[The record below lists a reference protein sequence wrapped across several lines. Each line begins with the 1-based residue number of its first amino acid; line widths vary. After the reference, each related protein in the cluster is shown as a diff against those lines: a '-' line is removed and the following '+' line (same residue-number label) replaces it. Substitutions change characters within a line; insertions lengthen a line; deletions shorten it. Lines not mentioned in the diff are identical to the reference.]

1 MNQKEIWDSIAV
13 PWKTFRVKS
22 LKEVQE
28 FLKDKKGNI
37 LDLGCGTGRNFVKI
51 NGTIYGVDF
60 SEQMLKYAKNYAE
73 KNNIKIKL
81 IKDNITNLQFK
92 NDFFDSA
99 IFIAVMQCIETSEN
113 REKSLRELL
122 RVLKP
127 DGEALISVWDYD
139 QKRFKNSEKES
150 FISWNYNE
158 KEYLRYYYLY
168 EKKEF
173 LNLLG
178 KVGFKIV
185 KIMDKGKNFGLYS
198 RKNIIVVVKKPKN

>member
-1 MNQKEIWDSIAV
+1 MNQQKIWDSIAV

-81 IKDNITNLQFK
+81 IKANITNLRFK
-92 NDFFDSA
+92 NNFFDSA
-99 IFIAVMQCIETSEN
+99 VFIAVLHCIETSEN
-113 REKSLRELL
+113 REKSLKELL
-122 RVLKP
+122 RVLKL
-127 DGEALISVWDYD
+127 DGEAMISVWDYD
-139 QKRFKNSEKES
+139 QERFENSEKES

-173 LNLLG
+173 LNLLK